1 MNMKRAF
8 YIGRF
13 QPFHLGHYSVI
24 TSIAE
29 EVDELIIGIGSA
41 QRTHEANNPFTA
53 GERVMMIRH
62 ALEDIDVHFYALPID
77 DIQQN
82 PIWVSYVTSRTPPF
96 DTAYTNNP
104 LVIELFE
111 EAGIT
116 VKQPPM
122 YQREQHSGTE
132 IRRRMLADEE
142 WRHLVPNAVADVI
155 DEIDGVRRLKR
166 VSGTDGF
173 DY

>member
-1 MNMKRAF
+1 MKRAF

-13 QPFHLGHYSVI
+13 QPFHLGHHSVI
-24 TSIAE
+24 TSIAK

-41 QRTHEANNPFTA
+41 QTSHEVNNPFTA

-96 DTAYTNNP
+96 DTVYANNP

-111 EAGIT
+111 ETGVM

-122 YQREQHSGTE
+122 YHRNEYSGTE
-132 IRRRMLADEE
+132 IRRRMLEGEE
-142 WRHLVPNAVADVI
+142 WKHLVPNAVADVI
-155 DEIDGVRRLKR
+155 EEINGVRRLRR
-166 VSGTDGF
+166 VAGTD
-173 DY
+173 

>member
-1 MNMKRAF
+1 MKRAF

-13 QPFHLGHYSVI
+13 QPFHLGHHSVI

-41 QRTHEANNPFTA
+41 QTSHEVNNPFTA

-62 ALEDIDVHFYALPID
+62 ALENIDVHFYALPID

-96 DTAYTNNP
+96 DRVYANNP

-111 EAGIT
+111 ETGVT
-116 VKQPPM
+116 VNQPPM
-122 YQREQHSGTE
+122 YHRDEYSGTE
-132 IRRRMLADEE
+132 IRRRMLAGEE
-142 WRHLVPNAVADVI
+142 WKHLVPDAVADVI
-155 DEIDGVRRLKR
+155 EEINGVRRLKR
-166 VSGTDGF
+166 IADTD
-173 DY
+173 

>member
-24 TSIAE
+24 TRIAE

-62 ALEDIDVHFYALPID
+62 ALEDIDIHFYALPID

-111 EAGIT
+111 EAGID

-122 YQREQHSGTE
+122 YLREQHSGTE

-142 WRHLVPNAVADVI
+142 WKHLVPDAVADVI
-155 DEIDGVRRLKR
+155 EEIDGVRRLKR

>member
-13 QPFHLGHYSVI
+13 QPFHLGHHSVI

-41 QRTHEANNPFTA
+41 QTSHEVNNPFTA

-77 DIQQN
+77 DTLQN

-96 DTAYTNNP
+96 DTVYTNNP

-111 EAGIT
+111 ETGVT

-122 YQREQHSGTE
+122 YHREEYSGTE
-132 IRRRMLADEE
+132 IRRRMLAEEE
-142 WRHLVPNAVADVI
+142 WKHLVPNAVADVI
-155 DEIDGVRRLKR
+155 EEINGVRRLRR
-166 VSGTDGF
+166 VAGTD
-173 DY
+173 